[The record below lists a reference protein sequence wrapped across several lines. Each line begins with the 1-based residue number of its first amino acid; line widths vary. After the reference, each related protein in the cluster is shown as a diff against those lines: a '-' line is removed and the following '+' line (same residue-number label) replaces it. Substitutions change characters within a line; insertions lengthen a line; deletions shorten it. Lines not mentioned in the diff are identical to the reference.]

1 MIFAKPH
8 SKASNNAKIFN
19 MKFHLAAPF
28 KPTGSQ
34 PEAIEALC
42 EGIKAGK
49 ADQTL
54 LGVTGSGKTFTM
66 ASVIE
71 KLQKPALILSP
82 NKVLAAQL
90 YSEFKTFFPENAVE
104 YFVSYYDYYQPEAYI
119 PATDTYIEKD
129 AAVNDHID
137 KLRIKA
143 TTSILSRKDTIV
155 VASVSCIYNIGSPDN
170 FNNTC
175 LHLQRGMSASRK
187 TLTEEFI
194 KMRYERN
201 DIEFNRKNFRIR
213 GGNIDIF
220 PADAEFAIRL
230 VLDENI
236 EKISEID
243 PITGDTKKELNDVWI
258 FPATHFITTP
268 DIMEKA
274 SVQIEQ
280 EMQDR
285 IAWFKANGKPLEAE
299 RIEQRVRYD
308 LEMIRQTGYCH
319 GVENYSRYL
328 AGREAGSMPDSLFG
342 YYKNQDFLLFID
354 ESHVALPQIRG
365 MYEGDRARKQTLV
378 DFGFRLPSALDN
390 RPLKFDEFESLRP
403 ATVYVSA
410 TPGSIELSKCPKD
423 SIVEQIIRPT
433 GLVDPKITIMPVT
446 GQIQALEKEISKHAK
461 KHERS
466 LVLTLT
472 KKTAEDLS
480 SYLEEKGIKARYMHS
495 DMDTLE
501 RLDILAAFRKGA
513 FDALVG
519 INLLREGLDI
529 PEVSLVAILNA
540 DNEGF
545 LRSETTLIQIS
556 GRAAR
561 NVGGEVI
568 LFADRQTGSIKR
580 AVNEMTRRRE
590 IQLAYNKKHNI
601 KPKSIVKKIVDY
613 EELHKPE
620 PKNSMVKE
628 VLPEYGHMPPHALH
642 SLAEDIEKMMKEAAD
657 NLNFERAAELR
668 DRLIEL
674 KEMTCLKTGSNVS
687 YLQKNSRKNKKTASA
702 KKISVKRNF

>member
-1 MIFAKPH
+1 M
-8 SKASNNAKIFN
+8 SR
-19 MKFHLAAPF
+19 FHLVSPF
-28 KPTGSQ
+28 RPAGDQ
-34 PEAIEALC
+34 PRAIDALC
-42 EGIKAGK
+42 AGIEAGK
-49 ADQTL
+49 ADQIL

-71 KLQKPALILSP
+71 RLQKPALVLSP

-119 PATDTYIEKD
+119 PSTDTYIEKD

-137 KLRIKA
+137 KLRLKA
-143 TTSILSRKDTIV
+143 TTSILTRRDTIV

-170 FNNTC
+170 FNNMC
-175 LHLQRGMSASRK
+175 LHIQKEMPVSRK
-187 TLTEEFI
+187 ELTETLV

-201 DIEFNRKNFRIR
+201 DIEFNRKNFRVR

-220 PADAEFAIRL
+220 PADSELAIRL
-230 VLDENI
+230 IFDETI
-236 EKISEID
+236 ERICEID
-243 PITGDTKKELNDVWI
+243 PLTGDVKKEMNDVWI
-258 FPATHFITTP
+258 FPATHFITSAEE
-268 DIMEKA
+268 MESA
-274 SVQIEQ
+274 AVRIEA
-280 EMQDR
+280 ELEER
-285 IAWFKANGKPLEAE
+285 IKWFRAHGKPLEAE
-299 RIEQRVRYD
+299 RIEQRTRYD
-308 LEMIRQTGYCH
+308 LEMIRQTGYCR

-342 YYKNQDFLLFID
+342 YYRNQDFLLFID

-365 MYEGDRARKQTLV
+365 MYEGDRARKQCLV

-410 TPGSIELSKCPKD
+410 TPGPIELSRCPED

-433 GLVDPKITIMPVT
+433 GLTDPEVKVLPVT
-446 GQIQALEKEISKHAK
+446 GQIQALQKEIAERAEK
-461 KHERS
+461 KERC

-480 SYLEEKGIKARYMHS
+480 SYLEEKGLRARYMHS

-501 RLDILAAFRKGA
+501 RLDILAAFRRGE
-513 FDALVG
+513 FDTLVG

-545 LRSETTLIQIS
+545 LRSETTLIQIA

-568 LFADRQTGSIKR
+568 LFADRETGSIGR
-580 AVNEMTRRRE
+580 AVAEMNRRRN
-590 IQLAYNKKHNI
+590 IQVEYNRTHGI
-601 KPKSIVKKIVDY
+601 TPKSIVKDIVDY
-613 EELHKPE
+613 DELHRPD
-620 PKNSMVKE
+620 NSATATVRE
-628 VLPEYGHMPPHALH
+628 VLPDYGKMSKSAL
-642 SLAEDIEKMMKEAAD
+642 SQLADDMERMMREAAD

-668 DRLIEL
+668 DRLAEL
-674 KEMTCLKTGSNVS
+674 KEMTGVKSGLKFPDEFSKGPRRHSRGTMKG
-687 YLQKNSRKNKKTASA
+687 QKRSRRKESL
-702 KKISVKRNF
+702 